1 MSGCCGT
8 NADKNVRT
16 SVREYYGRIA
26 EKGVSS
32 SACGC
37 GCGGQ
42 DNDAV
47 ARAAGYGDEELACLP
62 EGANLGLSCGN
73 PNALASLKPGEVVL
87 DLGAGGGFD
96 VFIAGPKVGPAGRVI
111 GVDMT
116 PEMLERARKNARNGG
131 FENVEFRLGEI
142 ENLPVA
148 DNSIDVVISNCV
160 INLSPEKGRVFREAY
175 RVLRPGGRIMV
186 SDIVLLAPL
195 PAFLKSTASLVA
207 CVGGAALKKEYL
219 KAIEGAGFAGI
230 RELEESVY
238 PIDSLIDLPEVKEAI
253 GAGNISIDQAKGYA
267 KNVVSMKVMA
277 VKQPS
282 D

>member
-1 MSGCCGT
+1 MKGDSVRKAVRKRYGSIAKGEQSGCC
-8 NADKNVRT
+8 
-16 SVREYYGRIA
+16 
-26 EKGVSS
+26 SS
-32 SACGC
+32 SCC
-37 GCGGQ
+37 
-42 DNDAV
+42 NTITPEEV
-47 ARAAGYGDEELACLP
+47 SKKIGYSDEDVNSIP
-62 EGANLGLSCGN
+62 EGANLGLGCGN
-73 PNALASLKPGEVVL
+73 PVALASLKEGEAVL
-87 DLGAGGGFD
+87 DLGSGAGFD
-96 VFIAGPKVGPAGRVI
+96 SFLASRRVGPKGRVI

-116 PEMLERARKNARNGG
+116 PEMLERARKNAKNGG

-160 INLSPEKGRVFREAY
+160 INLSPEKGRVFREAH

-219 KAIEGAGFAGI
+219 KAMEGAGFAGI

-238 PIDSLIDLPEVKEAI
+238 SIDSLIDLPEVKEAI
-253 GAGNISIDQAKGYA
+253 GAGKVSIDQARGYA

-277 VKQPS
+277 IKQPS

>member
-1 MSGCCGT
+1 MAGMKGDSVRKAVRKRYGSIAKGKQSGCC
-8 NADKNVRT
+8 
-16 SVREYYGRIA
+16 
-26 EKGVSS
+26 SS
-32 SACGC
+32 SCCSTITPEEVGKKI
-37 GCGGQ
+37 
-42 DNDAV
+42 
-47 ARAAGYGDEELACLP
+47 GYSDEDINSIP
-62 EGANLGLSCGN
+62 EGANLGLGCGN
-73 PNALASLKPGEVVL
+73 PVALASLKEGEVVL
-87 DLGAGGGFD
+87 DLGSGAGFD
-96 VFIAGPKVGPAGRVI
+96 SFLAARRVGPKGRVI

>member
-1 MSGCCGT
+1 MAGMKGDSVRKAVRKRYGSIAKGKQSGCC
-8 NADKNVRT
+8 
-16 SVREYYGRIA
+16 
-26 EKGVSS
+26 SS
-32 SACGC
+32 SCCSTITPEEIGKKI
-37 GCGGQ
+37 
-42 DNDAV
+42 
-47 ARAAGYGDEELACLP
+47 GYSDEELNSIP
-62 EGANLGLSCGN
+62 EGANLGLGCGN
-73 PNALASLKPGEVVL
+73 PVALASLKEGEVVL
-87 DLGAGGGFD
+87 DLGSGAGFD
-96 VFIAGPKVGPAGRVI
+96 SFLAARRVGPKGRVI

-116 PEMLERARKNARNGG
+116 PEMLERARKNAKKGG

-219 KAIEGAGFAGI
+219 KAMEGAGFTGI

-238 PIDSLIDLPEVKEAI
+238 SIDSLIDLPELKEAI
-253 GAGNISIDQAKGYA
+253 GAGNVSIDQAKGYA

>member
-1 MSGCCGT
+1 MREDSVRKAVRKSYGSIAKGKQSGCC
-8 NADKNVRT
+8 
-16 SVREYYGRIA
+16 
-26 EKGVSS
+26 SS
-32 SACGC
+32 SCC
-37 GCGGQ
+37 
-42 DNDAV
+42 NTITPEEV
-47 ARAAGYGDEELACLP
+47 SKKIGYSDEDVNSIP
-62 EGANLGLSCGN
+62 EGANLGLGCGN
-73 PNALASLKPGEVVL
+73 PVALASLKEGEVVL
-87 DLGAGGGFD
+87 DLGSGAGFD
-96 VFIAGPKVGPAGRVI
+96 SFLAARRVGPKGRVI

-116 PEMLERARKNARNGG
+116 PEMLERARKNAKKGG

-219 KAIEGAGFAGI
+219 KAMEGAGFACI

-238 PIDSLIDLPEVKEAI
+238 SIDSLIDLPEVKEAI
-253 GAGNISIDQAKGYA
+253 GAGKVSIDQAKGYA

-277 VKQPS
+277 IKQPS

>member
-1 MSGCCGT
+1 MKGDSVRKAVRKRYGSIAKGKQSGCC
-8 NADKNVRT
+8 
-16 SVREYYGRIA
+16 
-26 EKGVSS
+26 SS
-32 SACGC
+32 SCC
-37 GCGGQ
+37 
-42 DNDAV
+42 NTITPEEISKKI
-47 ARAAGYGDEELACLP
+47 GYSDDDVNSIP
-62 EGANLGLSCGN
+62 EGANLGLGCGN
-73 PNALASLKPGEVVL
+73 PVALASLKEGEAVL
-87 DLGAGGGFD
+87 DLGSGAGFD
-96 VFIAGPKVGPAGRVI
+96 SFLASRRVGPKGRVI

-116 PEMLERARKNARNGG
+116 PEMLERARKNAKNGG

-160 INLSPEKGRVFREAY
+160 INLSPEKGRVFREAH

-219 KAIEGAGFAGI
+219 KAMEGAGFAGI
-230 RELEESVY
+230 RELEEAVY
-238 PIDSLIDLPEVKEAI
+238 SIDSLIDLPEVKEAI
-253 GAGNISIDQAKGYA
+253 GAGNISIDQARGYA

-277 VKQPS
+277 IKQPS